1 MQHIII
7 ILKKHLCKR
16 AEEGRG
22 QNYTSLFADTGKME
36 QSDKDTTAESSG
48 DDLSKLLDSCLD
60 DFNKP
65 LPIPPPASAQSKKV
79 STTSEAKSSSV
90 DSAKPP
96 ESAAWG
102 EEFKEFSN
110 VMENFI
116 TDESE
121 LNEIK
126 KLMSSCLSQEGP
138 PIDDENFAKSFAD
151 TIQELTQQA
160 QNIPET
166 SPEDLANL
174 LSGLGMG
181 GDGNNPDV
189 ENLPE
194 IMPLMQSVMQRLMSK
209 ELLYPSIK
217 EIVEKYPG
225 WLNEQKS
232 TLKTEEY
239 DNYQKQFEIMK
250 EICDEFEKEI
260 ASSENAKKEQFEKVL
275 QLMQK
280 VQSYGNPPKELVS
293 TINPGV
299 PVDGEGNL
307 QIPGMPEQCVI
318 M

>member
-1 MQHIII
+1 
-7 ILKKHLCKR
+7 
-16 AEEGRG
+16 
-22 QNYTSLFADTGKME
+22 ME
-36 QSDKDTTAESSG
+36 QPDKEQPDNDATAESSG

-79 STTSEAKSSSV
+79 STSEAKSSSS

-102 EEFKEFSN
+102 EEFKEFSE

-181 GDGNNPDV
+181 GDGNNPDM

-260 ASSENAKKEQFEKVL
+260 APSESARKEQFEKVL

-293 TINPGV
+293 TINPGI

-307 QIPGMPEQCVI
+307 QIPGMTEQCVI

>member
-1 MQHIII
+1 
-7 ILKKHLCKR
+7 
-16 AEEGRG
+16 
-22 QNYTSLFADTGKME
+22 ME
-36 QSDKDTTAESSG
+36 QPDKDATTESSG

-65 LPIPPPASAQSKKV
+65 LSIPPPANVQPNQV
-79 STTSEAKSSSV
+79 STSEAKSSSAE
-90 DSAKPP
+90 SAKPP

-102 EEFKEFSN
+102 EEFKEFSE

-138 PIDDENFAKSFAD
+138 PIDEESLAKSFAD

-166 SPEDLANL
+166 SPENLADL
-174 LSGLGMG
+174 LSSLGMV

-189 ENLPE
+189 ESLPE
-194 IMPLMQSVMQRLMSK
+194 IMPLMQSVMQKLMSK
-209 ELLYPSIK
+209 DLLYPSIK
-217 EIVEKYPG
+217 EIVEKYPV
-225 WLNEQKS
+225 WLNENKS

-239 DNYQKQFEIMK
+239 DKYRKQFEIMK

-260 ASSENAKKEQFEKVL
+260 SQSENAKKEQFEKVL

-293 TINPGV
+293 SINPGI
-299 PVDGEGNL
+299 PMDGDGNL
-307 QIPGMPEQCVI
+307 QLPGMPEQCVI

>member
-1 MQHIII
+1 MIVAG
-7 ILKKHLCKR
+7 LL
-16 AEEGRG
+16 
-22 QNYTSLFADTGKME
+22 SLENKME
-36 QSDKDTTAESSG
+36 QPDKPDDTKSPG

-65 LPIPPPASAQSKKV
+65 LPVPTPVTAQSKKI
-79 STTSEAKSSSV
+79 SASDAKGASA
-90 DSAKPP
+90 DSAKPS

-102 EEFKEFSN
+102 EEFKEFN
-110 VMENFI
+110 EVMENFI

-121 LNEIK
+121 LSEIK
-126 KLMSSCLSQEGP
+126 KLMNSCLSQEGP

-166 SPEDLANL
+166 SPEDLANM
-174 LSGLGMG
+174 LSGLGLG
-181 GDGNNPDV
+181 GDGNNPDA
-189 ENLPE
+189 EGLPD

-217 EIVEKYPG
+217 DIVEKYPG
-225 WLNEQKS
+225 WLDEKKP

-239 DNYQKQFEIMK
+239 DNYLKQFEIMK
-250 EICDEFEKEI
+250 EICDEFEKET
-260 ASSENAKKEQFEKVL
+260 SQSENANKEQFEKVL
-275 QLMQK
+275 QLMHK

-293 TINPGV
+293 NINPGI
-299 PVDGEGNL
+299 PVDEEGNL
-307 QIPGMPEQCVI
+307 QIPGVTEQCVI

>member
-1 MQHIII
+1 MTTSA
-7 ILKKHLCKR
+7 ILNSRDGMISELHQLYIGTTEKGETRSQFINSLNKM
-16 AEEGRG
+16 EEYEFICLKEEL
-22 QNYTSLFADTGKME
+22 QTGVVQRFTFQYFSTKSCHRKME
-36 QSDKDTTAESSG
+36 QPNKEQPDNDTAAESSG

-79 STTSEAKSSSV
+79 RTSEAKSSSA

-102 EEFKEFSN
+102 EEFKEFSD

-174 LSGLGMG
+174 L
-181 GDGNNPDV
+181 
-189 ENLPE
+189 
-194 IMPLMQSVMQRLMSK
+194 R
-209 ELLYPSIK
+209 
-217 EIVEKYPG
+217 
-225 WLNEQKS
+225 
-232 TLKTEEY
+232 
-239 DNYQKQFEIMK
+239 
-250 EICDEFEKEI
+250 
-260 ASSENAKKEQFEKVL
+260 A
-275 QLMQK
+275 
-280 VQSYGNPPKELVS
+280 
-293 TINPGV
+293 
-299 PVDGEGNL
+299 
-307 QIPGMPEQCVI
+307 
-318 M
+318 